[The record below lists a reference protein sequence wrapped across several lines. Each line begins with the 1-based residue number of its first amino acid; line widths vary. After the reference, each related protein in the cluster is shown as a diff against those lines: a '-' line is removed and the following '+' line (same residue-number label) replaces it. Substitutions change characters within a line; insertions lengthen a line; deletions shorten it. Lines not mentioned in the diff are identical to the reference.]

1 MKQFLLLFAFFIS
14 LQLKAQTLY
23 DRSKIQT
30 IELFFSST
38 NWDAIL
44 DAATSTD
51 AYTVCDSVR
60 INGVVFDSVGVKYKG
75 NSSYNANNV
84 KNPLH
89 LNLDYIK
96 GSQDYEG
103 YTSIK
108 LSNCYNDPSM
118 LREVLSYSVFEQFMD
133 APKSNYAN
141 VYVNGVL
148 KGLYTNNQSI
158 DDRFTGEHY
167 YSTKAPFFKCNPIGG
182 AGPGTTTNP
191 DLKWI
196 NGDSSSYYSRYELQ
210 SDFGW
215 KQLVDLIDTLNN
227 NSTKIESVLDVDR
240 ALWMLACNNV
250 LVNLDSY
257 NGATRQNYY
266 LYYDINKRFVPTS
279 WDLNE
284 SFDAFPGGTGSGA
297 YTASSLDPLANST
310 STNHPLLVK
319 LMSNAMYKRMYM
331 AHIRTIVKDVFES
344 NAYLDTANK
353 IRSLISTHV
362 ANDGNKF
369 YTTSQFQASLTTGV
383 TGGGPGGHVIPGI
396 QSLMSARV
404 SYFNSNANYNLVA
417 PVISSVTADDQTPNY
432 GQTVT
437 LTTQCSG
444 ETTVFIGYRFCRPL
458 KFTRVQMFDDGLHG
472 DGAAN
477 DHVYGIQIPMSAA
490 TFEYYIYAE
499 NANAGVF
506 SPARAEHEFHSLP
519 ITVLQATNGQVKLN
533 ELLADNAGLYFD
545 LQGESD
551 DWVELYNTTSVALDV
566 SNLYLSDD
574 VLNFTKWKFPAGS
587 VVPANGFLIVWT
599 DNDVEQAGIHTNF
612 KLSLAGEPLILS
624 NGTTVYDEIDF
635 PPQTTN
641 QSYFRC
647 LDGGATLTVGV
658 PTFERQNACSASLN
672 EVMSQSLSIEVY
684 PVPTEQDVT
693 LKSQA
698 ILDEVIVMDAFGKIV
713 YQTSKTNLVNI
724 PSQNWTAGVYL
735 ISVRQN
741 GVMQQAK
748 MIKY

>member
-1 MKQFLLLFAFFIS
+1 MKRILLVFTLFVNFTFF
-14 LQLKAQTLY
+14 AQTLY
-23 DRSKIQT
+23 NRSQIQT
-30 IELFFSST
+30 IEIFFSNP
-38 NWDAIL
+38 NWDAVL

-51 AYTVCDSVR
+51 AYTICDSVR

-75 NSSYNANNV
+75 NSSYNANNA

-141 VYVNGVL
+141 VYINGAL
-148 KGLYTNNQSI
+148 KGIYSNSQSI
-158 DDRFTGEHY
+158 DDRFTGEHF

-196 NGDSSSYYSRYELQ
+196 NGDSTSYASRYELQ
-210 SDFGW
+210 SDYGW

-266 LYYDINKRFVPTS
+266 LYFDINKRFVPIS

-284 SFDAFPGGTGSGA
+284 SFDAFPGGTGSGT
-297 YTASSLDPLANST
+297 YTASSLDPLSNST

-319 LMSNAMYKRMYM
+319 LLGNAMYKRMYL
-331 AHIRTIVKDVFES
+331 AHVRTIVKEVFES

-353 IRSLISTHV
+353 LRSLISTHV
-362 ANDGNKF
+362 ANDVNKF
-369 YTTSQFQASLTTGV
+369 YTTSQFQSSLTTGV
-383 TGGGPGGHVIPGI
+383 TGGGPGGHVIPGL
-396 QSLMSARV
+396 QTLMAARV
-404 SYFNSNANYNLVA
+404 TYFNSNTNYNLVA
-417 PVISSVTADDQTPNY
+417 PVISTVSADDQSPNY

-437 LTTQCSG
+437 ITAQCSG
-444 ETTVFIGYRFCRPL
+444 ESVVYIGYRYDRPL
-458 KFTRVQMFDDGLHG
+458 KFTRLQMFDDGLHG
-472 DGAAN
+472 DGLAN
-477 DHVYGIQIPMSAA
+477 DHLYGIQLPINSA

-499 NANAGVF
+499 NTNAGIF
-506 SPARAEHEFHSLP
+506 SPTRAEHEFHSLTVN
-519 ITVLQATNGQVKLN
+519 ITQATNGQIKLN

-545 LQGESD
+545 LHGESD
-551 DWVELYNTTSVALDV
+551 DWVELYNTTSQPLDV

-574 VLNFTKWKFPAGS
+574 PLNFVKWKFPAGS
-587 VVPANGFLIVWT
+587 VVPANGFLVVWT
-599 DNDVEQAGIHTNF
+599 DNDPEQAGIHTNF

-624 NGTTVYDEIDF
+624 NGTTVFDEIDF
-635 PPQTTN
+635 PAQTSN

-647 LDGGATLTVGV
+647 SDGGATLLFGT
-658 PTFERQNACSASLN
+658 PTFESNNACSASLAEN
-672 EVMSQSLSIEVY
+672 LDAFELEVY
-684 PVPTEQDVT
+684 PVPSAGDVT
-693 LKSQA
+693 LTSS
-698 ILDEVIVMDAFGKIV
+698 EVLQQVVVFDAFGKV
-713 YQTSKTNLVNI
+713 VFQTSNCSSVMI
-724 PSQNWTAGVYL
+724 PSQHWQAGIYVV
-735 ISVRQN
+735 SVVQN
-741 GVMQQAK
+741 GLSKQAK
-748 MIKY
+748 LIKY